1 MPLVWIALTL
11 LTSSSNTVVL
21 ATSFFTALL
30 ILLKSMGVV
39 SNLLMSNLF
48 RFNFNLA
55 KSAFL
60 ENFDISMHVALLN

>member
-1 MPLVWIALTL
+1 ML
-11 LTSSSNTVVL
+11 LTNSSNTVVL

-39 SNLLMSNLF
+39 SNLLMSDLL
-48 RFNFNLA
+48 RFNFKLA

-60 ENFDISMHVALLN
+60 ENFDILMHVSLLN